1 MTLTIDIPQDKE
13 AILRDATA
21 RHDLESLRQL
31 LGDLATPVA
40 LALLKDDPLENALAR
55 LRNRAPSEI
64 ARTQAAARA
73 SLQPPQQALPAGK
86 TLGQTLAGAWPGA
99 ETDTEVVT
107 ALRKLS

>member
-13 AILRDATA
+13 AILREASA

-40 LALLKDDPLENALAR
+40 LALLEDDPLENALAK

-64 ARTQAAARA
+64 ASAQAAARA
-73 SLQPPQQALPAGK
+73 SLQPPQHALPDGK
-86 TLGQTLAGAWPGA
+86 TLGQTLAGAWPGE
-99 ETDTEVVT
+99 ETDTEIAS